1 MHILATFS
9 GLPLQAAAPQRAGLM
24 AGRSVAD
31 LLRAIWNQPWVRLL
45 FYVVLAL
52 VAFRLSR
59 QLAGVIM
66 TGLVAYALAFLVNP
80 LLVWLEKRRIKR
92 AFGVLLL
99 IVVALAIT
107 VLLVWTLTA
116 QVISLINDLPKLIEQ
131 LSSTLGTLLD
141 RLSGIPG
148 LENGRARLTDYLN
161 AQATGLNKN
170 LQPLLTRLVSS
181 GGSLLGGALN
191 ALGWIGNA
199 TFALTLALYFM
210 FDYERVGPSVL
221 RLLPVSW
228 QPLTARLSSDVG
240 ESFGG
245 YIRGTLLVGLGAG
258 VLVAAGLLA
267 LNVPNALALGLL
279 VAVLNLVPYIG
290 LLVAAVPAV
299 LLALPNGW
307 LNVVLVI
314 AVYFITNQVAGNLLS
329 PYILGRSSNLSPAA
343 VLLALLVGLTLGGLL
358 GGLLAV
364 PVATLLKHWVETYWI
379 PSRAHNHSGGG

>member
-1 MHILATFS
+1 M
-9 GLPLQAAAPQRAGLM
+9 P
-24 AGRSVAD
+24 GRSVSE
-31 LLRAIWNQPWVRLL
+31 LLRAIWNVPWVRLL
-45 FYVVLAL
+45 LYAVLAL
-52 VAFRLSR
+52 LAYRLAR
-59 QLAGVIM
+59 QLSGVIL
-66 TGLVAYALAFLVNP
+66 TGLVAYALAYLVNP
-80 LLVWLEKRRIKR
+80 LLVWLEKHRVKR

-99 IVVALAIT
+99 VLVALAVT

-116 QVISLINDLPKLIEQ
+116 QVISLINDLPKLIQQ
-131 LSSTLGTLLD
+131 LSSSLGGVLD

-148 LENGRARLTDYLN
+148 LENGRERLTTYLN
-161 AQATGLNKN
+161 TQATDLSKN

-181 GGSLLGGALN
+181 GGTVLGGALS

-210 FDYERVGPSVL
+210 FDYARVGPSVL
-221 RLLPVSW
+221 RLLPVGW
-228 QPLTARLSSDVG
+228 QPLTARLSGDVG
-240 ESFGG
+240 QSFGG

-258 VLVAAGLLA
+258 VLVTLGLLA
-267 LNVPNALALGLL
+267 LGVPNALALGLL

-307 LNVVLVI
+307 LNVLLVV

-379 PSRAHNHSGGG
+379 PSRAHTHSGGG